1 MAGSIQRRAES
12 KTLSELIALL
22 RQHLPELRERFG
34 VRELWLFG
42 SYVRGEQR
50 KRSDLDVL
58 VEFEERPLT
67 LLQFIA
73 LENYLSD
80 LLEIKVDL
88 VEKGAL
94 KPGIGRRVLEE
105 VQRV

>member
-42 SYVRGEQR
+42 SYVRDEQR

-94 KPGIGRRVLEE
+94 KPGISRHVLEE